1 MAYQRIIKRES
12 GARYYYIMRSVRK
25 GRKVESRIAEYLGES
40 PDPERLRR
48 ACEYW
53 KFKMKGAMRKATR
66 TRR

>member
-1 MAYQRIIKRES
+1 MAYLRVIKRKS

-40 PDPERLRR
+40 PDPERLQK

-53 KFKMKGAMRKATR
+53 NVKLKGAMRKGGGR
-66 TRR
+66 